1 VTERNKVIACV
12 KEQNKGITNVKEQSK
27 GWKCGGQ
34 ELKTVSIL
42 YPVYWLRGADCIY
55 IVCCK

>member
-1 VTERNKVIACV
+1 
-12 KEQNKGITNVKEQSK
+12 VKEQSK

-42 YPVYWLRGADCIY
+42 YPVYWLQGADCIY